1 MLDLLIIIQII
12 KREPKH
18 RVASISAKA
27 VCTQQVLSSKLFLE
41 NVTITMLK
49 RHKSLG

>member
-27 VCTQQVLSSKLFLE
+27 VCTQQVLISKLLE

>member
-1 MLDLLIIIQII
+1 MLDIIQII

-18 RVASISAKA
+18 GAASISAKT
-27 VCTQQVLSSKLFLE
+27 VCTQGVLISKLLE
-41 NVTITMLK
+41 NVTITTLK